1 MTQRPPSP
9 PPPPPSREFYEARYH
24 FDEDVEHPNLER
36 VWRAMRALEPLAGT
50 AFLDLGSG
58 VGWGARLALAR
69 GGGKIAVGLDFS
81 RRAVTLAQHATPAAA
96 WVQGDGTS
104 LPFQD
109 GAFDR
114 VFSFGSLEHFPDL
127 QRGLGE
133 AFRVLKPG
141 GLAVVV
147 VPNFYV
153 RTEQPLEF
161 RATRR
166 GWERVIRAA
175 GFDVIDVRTDSGPAL
190 FKNYRPGRIV
200 LRLLLRLVSLIPPLR
215 YQFVFVLRRP

>member
-1 MTQRPPSP
+1 M
-9 PPPPPSREFYEARYH
+9 
-24 FDEDVEHPNLER
+24 
-36 VWRAMRALEPLAGT
+36 
-50 AFLDLGSG
+50 
-58 VGWGARLALAR
+58 
-69 GGGKIAVGLDFS
+69 GLDFS
-81 RRAVTLAQHATPAAA
+81 RRAVTLAHRATPAAA

-114 VFSFGSLEHFPDL
+114 VFSFGSLEHFLDL
-127 QRGLGE
+127 HRGLGE

-175 GFDVIDVRTDSGPAL
+175 GFDVIDVRADSGPAI

-200 LRLLLRLVSLIPPLR
+200 LRLLLRLVSLIPALR